1 MSPAQAALLAVLGAP
16 AGEATT
22 ALPATM
28 VVGAHPDDETVGVGS
43 RMARLAQARF
53 VCVTDGAPRNGHD
66 ASRHGMTPQQYAQA
80 RRRELEAVLALC
92 GIPADRLH
100 SLDCPDQQAALQL
113 APLARSL
120 ADLMASDGT
129 AVVLTQPYEGGH
141 PDHDA
146 TAFAVH
152 AAVALLR
159 SRGAIAPDI
168 VEMASYHRG
177 PDGVRT
183 CAFLPLPDGGDDAAM
198 MLSLTPEEQRFKAG
212 LIAAFT
218 TQRDT
223 LRGFPVDAEG
233 FRPAPHYEFR
243 APPHPGKLHYE
254 NYPWG
259 MTGARF
265 RELAR
270 EAMAQLGLEGP
281 L

>member
-16 AGEATT
+16 AGQATGGV
-22 ALPATM
+22 PATM

-43 RMARLAQARF
+43 RMPRLAHARF

-66 ASRHGMTPQQYAQA
+66 ASRHGLTPQQYAQA
-80 RRRELEAVLALC
+80 RRRELEAVFARC
-92 GIPADRLH
+92 GIPAQRLH
-100 SLDCPDQQAALQL
+100 SLDCPDQQASMQL
-113 APLARSL
+113 APLARAL
-120 ADLMASDGT
+120 ADLMAADGT

-159 SRGAIAPDI
+159 ARGATAPAI

-183 CAFLPLPDGGDDAAM
+183 CAFLPLPDGGDDGAM
-198 MLSLTPEEQRFKAG
+198 MLSLSPEEQRFKSE
-212 LIAAFT
+212 LIAGFT
-218 TQRDT
+218 TQSET

-233 FRPAPHYEFR
+233 FRPAPRYEFR

-259 MTGARF
+259 MSGERF